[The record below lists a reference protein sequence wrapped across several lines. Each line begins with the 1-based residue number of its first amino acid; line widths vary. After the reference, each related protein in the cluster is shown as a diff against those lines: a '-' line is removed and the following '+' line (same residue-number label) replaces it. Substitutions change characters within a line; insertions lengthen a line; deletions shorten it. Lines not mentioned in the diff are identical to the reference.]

1 MRLLRHFLATNQV
14 ARFRATRDVATLATA
29 VRPRLKPR
37 CELRLATVT
46 VPRLGIISR
55 ALAVGPGLGSRLG
68 RLTLLAL
75 SLPLLALSLLALRR
89 LRTLKTAA
97 KKTKRL
103 PVLPY

>member
-1 MRLLRHFLATNQV
+1 MRLLRHFLATSQV

-46 VPRLGIISR
+46 VPRLGISR
-55 ALAVGPGLGSRLG
+55 ALALGLRLGNRLG

-75 SLPLLALSLLALRR
+75 RHLPR
-89 LRTLKTAA
+89 LGGGIQKLTNINKAVVTAA

-103 PVLPY
+103 SPPP